1 MTKKKNINEGRLH
14 GDYGGK
20 RGGNSRSPPIQSP
33 LVFPLVFSAYDLTRS
48 PPSKFRA
55 LLSELLESCCMVNIV
70 NREVKHH
77 VYV

>member
-1 MTKKKNINEGRLH
+1 MTKKKNIHEGRLH

-20 RGGNSRSPPIQSP
+20 RGGNSRSPPILPSFSP
-33 LVFPLVFSAYDLTRS
+33 SFFPEYDLTRS
-48 PPSKFRA
+48 PPSKFRS